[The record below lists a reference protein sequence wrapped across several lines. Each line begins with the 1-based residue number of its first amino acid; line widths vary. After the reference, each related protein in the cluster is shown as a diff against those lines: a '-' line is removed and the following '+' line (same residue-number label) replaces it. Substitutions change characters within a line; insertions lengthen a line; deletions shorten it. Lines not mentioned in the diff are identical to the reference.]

1 MHWFRDYY
9 SQCELPLPS
18 CFEEREF
25 GFMFFDKDFVR
36 RHMGFARGDDFRNY
50 LVRQVP
56 MHVYYSSAHYERP
69 AAPKMELK
77 GWLGADLI
85 FDLDADHIKGVE
97 GMTYAEMLSLVK
109 KDMLR
114 LLDDFLYGDLGFGED
129 EVKIVFSGGRGY
141 HAHISNEKVLSLRS
155 HERSEIVDFVSGTDL
170 DLDWLFPRKA
180 SMLKDFKTHKK
191 VEMSHSIP
199 EEGAG
204 GWKGHAR
211 SALKQLLD
219 ELEGMGAEDAR
230 SKYPALAKLTE
241 KSLLS
246 LQKDLYGYRAG
257 GMRGKELILEKN
269 SLDFLSDK
277 NKEAF
282 LEWVKGEVR
291 PRSAA
296 EVDEPVTRDI
306 KRLIRMPSSL
316 HGKTGMRVISM
327 TREQLGEFEPLRDA
341 FPAIFPDQLVK
352 VDMKNPVDI
361 VLKGERVNGQGI
373 FECPTYAAI
382 FLILRMKGALA

>member
-1 MHWFRDYY
+1 MSWFRDYY
-9 SQCELPLPS
+9 SRSELPLPS

-36 RHMGFARGDDFRNY
+36 RHMGFTRGDDFRNY

-97 GMTYAEMLSLVK
+97 GMTYADMLSLVK

-129 EVKIVFSGGRGY
+129 DVKIVFSGGRGY
-141 HAHISNEKVLSLRS
+141 HAHISSEKVLALKS

-180 SMLKDFKTHKK
+180 SMMKDFKSHKK

-211 SALKQLLD
+211 SALKQLL
-219 ELEGMGAEDAR
+219 EEFEGLSPEEAMV
-230 SKYPALAKLTE
+230 KFPTLAKLNE
-241 KSLLS
+241 KKISS
-246 LQKDLYGYRAG
+246 LQMDLYGYRGG
-257 GMRGKELILEKN
+257 GMRGKDLILEKN
-269 SLDFLSDK
+269 SLEYLSDR
-277 NKEAF
+277 NKEMF
-282 LEWVKGEVR
+282 LEWVKEEVK

-341 FPAIFPDQLVK
+341 FPAIFPDHLVK

-361 VLKGERVNGQGI
+361 KLKGERISGQGI
-373 FECPTYAAI
+373 FDVPTFAAI
-382 FLILRMKGALA
+382 FLILRMKGALG